1 MVKHTPGPWIVQEN
15 GGPEDGYNV
24 LDARDRYIAF
34 VDTSGEM
41 ISDEQAHA
49 NARLIAE
56 APAMRAALV
65 TLVDERDR
73 AALADDPAY
82 LMIDRAIEAAR
93 ALLARIDGDDLA
105 DTVDPYH
112 RL

>member
-1 MVKHTPGPWIVQEN
+1 MVRHTPGPWTVQEN

-24 LDARDRYIAF
+24 LDDRNRYIAF

-56 APAMRAALV
+56 APAMHDLLFQLEPFARLHS
-65 TLVDERDR
+65 D
-73 AALADDPAY
+73 LAGHKTGREPLDQV
-82 LMIDRAIEAAR
+82 R
-93 ALLARIDGDDLA
+93 ALLARLDDPPA
-105 DTVDPYH
+105 
-112 RL
+112 